1 MDYGGLVKKALDIMW
16 KFKYLWIFGFF
27 VQALSGGGQGML
39 NLPDDWGKIKLPSA
53 YWSDSWN
60 GLNGLKMTIDNHI
73 GELAIAV
80 ILLLILAAF
89 LIFLIFLVLGIISQ
103 GGLIHCVSRIRAGE
117 KPTLGDG
124 WNIGVKNFWR
134 MLGIWII
141 IVILV
146 LAAILLILVPFILV
160 IIFSGVLGL
169 LFGMFLIPLFILA
182 IIFISLI
189 DFYSTRTCILEGKG
203 VFVSLAGA
211 WETLKNNLAKTIMI
225 TIISIGSTIV
235 YIIGLIMV
243 GLILAIP
250 FVLIA
255 IANLFLGIVLGVIAG
270 LIYLAV
276 VSGAWGAYIDS
287 FWTLAFL
294 ELKKLKPAVGIG
306 L

>member
-1 MDYGGLVKKALDIMW
+1 MDYGALVKKALDIMW
-16 KFKYLWIFGFF
+16 KFKYLWVFGFF
-27 VQALSGGGQGML
+27 VQALSGGGGGIGRL
-39 NLPDDWGKIKLPSA
+39 SDKWDKFKFPVGRWA
-53 YWSDSWN
+53 DSWN
-60 GLNGLKMTIDNHI
+60 GLNGLKVTIDNHI

-80 ILLLILAAF
+80 ILLLILAA
-89 LIFLIFLVLGIISQ
+89 LVIFLIFLVLGIISQ
-103 GGLIHCVSRIRAGE
+103 GGLIHCVSRIQSGE

-124 WNIGVKNFWR
+124 WSVGVKNFWR

-146 LAAILLILVPFILV
+146 LASVFLILVPFILV
-160 IIFSGVLGL
+160 IIASGVLGL

-203 VFVSLAGA
+203 VFDSLAGG
-211 WETLKNNLAKTIMI
+211 WETLKNNLSKTIMV

-235 YIIGLIMV
+235 YIIGLIVV

-255 IANLFLGIVLGVIAG
+255 IANPLLGIVLGVLAG
-270 LIYLAV
+270 LIYIIV
-276 VSGAWGAYIDS
+276 VTGAWGAYIDS
-287 FWTLAFL
+287 LWTLAFM
-294 ELKKLKPAVGIG
+294 ELKKLKPAETA
-306 L
+306 

>member
-16 KFKYLWIFGFF
+16 KFKYLWVFGFF
-27 VQALSGGGQGML
+27 VQVLSGGG
-39 NLPDDWGKIKLPSA
+39 WGIGRISDKWENFKFPIA
-53 YWSDSWN
+53 RWSDSWH

-103 GGLIHCVSRIRAGE
+103 GGLIHCVSRIQAGE
-117 KPTLGDG
+117 RPTLGDG

-141 IVILV
+141 IVICILASILV
-146 LAAILLILVPFILV
+146 LLVPFILV
-160 IIFSGVLGL
+160 IIASGIFGL

-182 IIFISLI
+182 IITISLI
-189 DFYSTRTCILEGKG
+189 DFYATRTCILEGKG
-203 VFVSLAGA
+203 VFDSLAGG
-211 WETLKNNLAKTIMI
+211 WKTLINNLAKTIMV
-225 TIISIGSTIV
+225 TIISVGSTII
-235 YIIGLIMV
+235 YIIGFIIV
-243 GLILAIP
+243 GLVLAIP

-255 IANLFLGIVLGVIAG
+255 VANLFLGIVLGVLAG
-270 LIYLAV
+270 LIYIIL
-276 VSGAWGAYIDS
+276 VSGAWGTYIDS

-294 ELKKLKPAVGIG
+294 ELKKLKPVVGTG